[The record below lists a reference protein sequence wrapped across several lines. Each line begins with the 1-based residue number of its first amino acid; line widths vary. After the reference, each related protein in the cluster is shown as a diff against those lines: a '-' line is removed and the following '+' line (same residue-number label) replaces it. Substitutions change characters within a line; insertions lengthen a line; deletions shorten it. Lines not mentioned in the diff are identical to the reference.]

1 MVPFITSFQSMQM
14 CECEGCVGVLVCEC
28 EGCEGVLVCECEGCE
43 GLILWQG

>member
-1 MVPFITSFQSMQM
+1 MVPFITSFQSVQ
-14 CECEGCVGVLVCEC
+14 VCEC